1 MSVKERLIEKISES
15 LHISTEEINESSRF
29 KEDLAADSID
39 MIEIIMSLENEYN
52 INVDTDTLFEIMTV
66 GEAVE
71 ELEKLINT

>member
-1 MSVKERLIEKISES
+1 MNVKERLIEKISES
-15 LHISTEEINESSRF
+15 LHISTEEINENSRF
-29 KEDLAADSID
+29 KEALAADSID

>member
-15 LHISTEEINESSRF
+15 LHISTEEINENSRF

>member
-1 MSVKERLIEKISES
+1 MSVKERLIEKIAES
-15 LHISTEEINESSRF
+15 LHISTEEIDENSRF

>member
-1 MSVKERLIEKISES
+1 MSVKERLIEKIAES
-15 LHISTEEINESSRF
+15 LHISTEEINENSRF